1 MTQSVI
7 RPTASR
13 LKEKA
18 LLLLLICGAILTA
31 CTVILGL
38 AEQPAFAIPNP
49 RTNLKTQYL
58 NYKRET
64 REDELDAEA
73 KALRRVPGKLTN
85 VQMGKTSKNR
95 AERLVTKMQSPKNT
109 NKQGRAKAQAQGNA
123 IGNAAAEIAQHQAV
137 EAIDDCSRFMK
148 NFTTDGGNRW
158 GRIRDQFF
166 IPLAI
171 LLVLPGA
178 VLTQVKAIIAQSNP
192 ILGQA
197 SPLEGL
203 ERAIVTVFLVPAT
216 YLVTNYSID
225 VGNSLHYSIC
235 SEYSRLFGSDMYRD
249 AMCAEIRAF
258 GVRYLSENEGS
269 LNVPMP
275 DLSPRGNE
283 PFAEI
288 EGTLW
293 GKIADP
299 CVGLYLVPP
308 NRDDASMPQSSIAV
322 RMGMYT
328 ANAGICAGWAC
339 LSAFQMAF
347 FYYLYLVGPIMAA
360 LWAWPMRV
368 FRDALPNWVEGCV
381 TLAFW
386 SFFWQVTIAILA
398 LTKAQASTGLYMV
411 TALNVLATCS
421 VKHAFDFAGV
431 MRSAVGQAEA
441 IGAEC
446 AANAQGGGGGGGKGG
461 SKGAGKGKGT
471 GASPKVGESPEKV
484 ADKPAETPVGLA
496 ARAARRED
504 EVVPGRERRSPV
516 PSILTATPLR
526 SVPGVI
532 VETRLPPAAQPVAQP
547 AAAVT
552 ALEDQGKP
560 DLARFAFTPVDL
572 TELDSTEYTTA
583 LNSTTNVWDNPIAT
597 VPPSAGPVSAPAR
610 NTIGSVLGNA
620 IQDIMVYPINVP
632 IQDPDLVNNQPVTA
646 AWFAEE
652 TEIENSQETLEPQDF
667 SPSRDDALT
676 PAKETEMN
684 NDDPRIARLRDER
697 FAFPPPPMINGQTAP
712 AVVVTG
718 ACQTPRQLLSKM
730 QAVVETQSYAPP
742 PPPPVMPSA
751 MTQQPVCAFSRIE
764 NDRNFDVQEEEI
776 ITVADFTNEL
786 QGQSA
791 PEQRP
796 QSLNHALS
804 SVLRHRGAWTQTQQT
819 QQPQPQIQQSQAP
832 DHITVSSSWW
842 S

>member
-1 MTQSVI
+1 MTNSVI
-7 RPTASR
+7 RTSAR
-13 LKEKA
+13 KVKGNFT
-18 LLLLLICGAILTA
+18 LLQFCGSLIIA
-31 CTVILGL
+31 GL
-38 AEQPAFAIPNP
+38 IICSYAPEAFAIPNP
-49 RTNLKTQYL
+49 GTSLKRQYE
-58 NYKRET
+58 NYEREVEEPQT
-64 REDELDAEA
+64 DAEA
-73 KALRRVPGKLTN
+73 DALTRVPGRLN
-85 VQMGKTSKNR
+85 NAQLGRIAKNR
-95 AERLVTKMQSPKNT
+95 AKRLVNKLQSPVNT
-109 NKQGRAKAQAQGNA
+109 NKQAKAKTHAQANGV
-123 IGNAAAEIAQHQAV
+123 GNAAADIARDQAV
-137 EAIDDCSRFMK
+137 TAIDYCSRFMK

-166 IPLAI
+166 IPLAV
-171 LLVLPGA
+171 LLILPGA
-178 VLTQVKAIIAQSNP
+178 VLTQVKALIAQSNP

-216 YLVTNYSID
+216 YLVTNYAID
-225 VGNSLHYSIC
+225 VGNSIHHSVC
-235 SEYSRLFGSDMYRD
+235 SEYTRLMGSDMYRD

-275 DLSPRGNE
+275 DLSPRGSE

-293 GKIADP
+293 GKLADP

-328 ANAGICAGWAC
+328 ANAGLCAGWAC
-339 LSAFQMAF
+339 LTAFQMAF

-360 LWAWPMRV
+360 LWAWPMKT
-368 FRDALPNWVEGCV
+368 FKDALPNWVEGCV

-398 LTKAQASTGLYMV
+398 LTKSPASTGLYMV

-441 IGAEC
+441 IGAEV
-446 AANAQGGGGGGGKGG
+446 AANASGGGGGGGKGG
-461 SKGAGKGKGT
+461 GKGAGKGQPK
-471 GASPKVGESPEKV
+471 GASPKVGESPDKV
-484 ADKPAETPVGLA
+484 ADRPVATPVELA
-496 ARAARRED
+496 AARTARRPED
-504 EVVPGRERRSPV
+504 APAGRDRRTPV

-532 VETRLPPAAQPVAQP
+532 VETALPPAAQPVAEP
-547 AAAVT
+547 AGLT
-552 ALEDQGKP
+552 ALNDQGKP

-572 TELDSTEYTTA
+572 TEIDDTAFATT

-597 VPPSAGPVSAPAR
+597 TPPSAGPVTAR
-610 NTIGSVLGNA
+610 ARETIGSVLGNA
-620 IQDIMVYPINVP
+620 IQDVMVYPINVP
-632 IQDPDLVNNQPVTA
+632 IQDPDLISGRPVTL
-646 AWFAEE
+646 AWLAKTESQAKEE
-652 TEIENSQETLEPQDF
+652 QEVVSETQDF
-667 SPSRDDALT
+667 NPSQDDALT
-676 PAKETEMN
+676 PAQETEMN
-684 NDDPRIARLRDER
+684 SNDDPRIARLRDER
-697 FAFPPPPMINGQTAP
+697 FAFSPPPMVNGQIAP
-712 AVVVTG
+712 TVTVSG

-730 QAVVETQSYAPP
+730 QEVVDQTQTFAPP

-751 MTQQPVCAFSRIE
+751 STPQPVCAFSRIE
-764 NDRNFDVQEEEI
+764 NEAQVNFDVQEERI
-776 ITVADFTNEL
+776 VTVFDFTNEL

-791 PEQRP
+791 QEQPP
-796 QSLNHALS
+796 QNLNRALN
-804 SVLRHRGAWTQTQQT
+804 SVLRHRGAWAQAQQ
-819 QQPQPQIQQSQAP
+819 QAQPQAP
-832 DHITVSSSWW
+832 DHTPVSSSWW

>member
-1 MTQSVI
+1 MTNSVI
-7 RPTASR
+7 RTAAPKVKDNFS
-13 LKEKA
+13 LMQICFS
-18 LLLLLICGAILTA
+18 LIAF
-31 CTVILGL
+31 GL
-38 AEQPAFAIPNP
+38 IFCSFSQEASAIPNP
-49 RTNLKTQYL
+49 GTSLKRQNEHYEQEVQEPE
-58 NYKRET
+58 K
-64 REDELDAEA
+64 DAEA
-73 KALRRVPGKLTN
+73 EALTRVPGRLTN
-85 VQMGKTSKNR
+85 PQLGRVAKNR
-95 AERLVTKMQSPKNT
+95 AERLVNKLQSPVNT
-109 NKQGRAKAQAQGNA
+109 NKQAKAKTQAQANGV
-123 IGNAAAEIAQHQAV
+123 GNAAADIARDQAV
-137 EAIDDCSRFMK
+137 TAIDYCSRFMK

-166 IPLAI
+166 IPLAV
-171 LLVLPGA
+171 LLILPGA
-178 VLTQVKAIIAQSNP
+178 VLTQVKALIAQSNP

-216 YLVTNYSID
+216 YLVTNYAVD
-225 VGNSLHYSIC
+225 VGNSIHHSVC
-235 SEYSRLFGSDMYRD
+235 SEYSRLMGSDMYRD

-275 DLSPRGNE
+275 DLSPRGSE

-293 GKIADP
+293 GKLADP

-328 ANAGICAGWAC
+328 ANAGLCSGWAC
-339 LSAFQMAF
+339 LTAFQMAF

-360 LWAWPMRV
+360 LWAWPMKV

-441 IGAEC
+441 IGAEV

-461 SKGAGKGKGT
+461 GKGAGKGQPN
-471 GASPKVGESPEKV
+471 GASPKVADSPGRV
-484 ADKPAETPVGLA
+484 ADSPAATPVIPAA
-496 ARAARRED
+496 ARTGRRPEDVAAGRDRRT
-504 EVVPGRERRSPV
+504 PV

-532 VETRLPPAAQPVAQP
+532 VETALPPVAQPVAQP
-547 AAAVT
+547 EVLT
-552 ALEDQGKP
+552 ALNDQGRP
-560 DLARFAFTPVDL
+560 DLARFAFTHVDL
-572 TELDSTEYTTA
+572 TELDDTAFTTT

-597 VPPSAGPVSAPAR
+597 KPPSAGPVTAPAR

-620 IQDIMVYPINVP
+620 IQDVMVYPINVP
-632 IQDPDLVNNQPVTA
+632 IQDPDLMN
-646 AWFAEE
+646 E
-652 TEIENSQETLEPQDF
+652 LEPEAKEQQEKLETQSF
-667 SPSRDDALT
+667 TPSQDDALT
-676 PAKETEMN
+676 PAQETEMN
-684 NDDPRIARLRDER
+684 SNDDPRIARMRDER
-697 FAFPPPPMINGQTAP
+697 FAFTPPPMVNGQVAP
-712 AVVVTG
+712 SVVVSG
-718 ACQTPRQLLSKM
+718 ACQTPRQLLSRM
-730 QAVVETQSYAPP
+730 QETVDQTQSFAP

-751 MTQQPVCAFSRIE
+751 MTPQPVCAFTRIE
-764 NDRNFDVQEEEI
+764 NDAHQNFEAQEEKI
-776 ITVADFTNEL
+776 ITVFDFTKDL
-786 QGQSA
+786 QGQRA
-791 PEQRP
+791 PEQP
-796 QSLNHALS
+796 QPNLNRALS
-804 SVLRHRGAWTQTQQT
+804 SVLRHRGAWSQAQQT
-819 QQPQPQIQQSQAP
+819 HEQAQQPAQVS
-832 DHITVSSSWW
+832 DHTPVSSSWW